1 MRSVPDTTGL
11 EARITHGARVTS
23 AHGRLQGL
31 CQDGW
36 VRAVQYDE
44 FGSVP
49 AIVEVPDPIAPEDG
63 VVVRV
68 AATGVCRSDWHA
80 WKGHDDSVR
89 LPHVPGH
96 EFAGVV
102 SSVGAGVTRFAVGD
116 RVTAPFVFACGSC
129 AECLEGATQVCTRQQ
144 QPGFTLPG
152 SYAESVV
159 VPHADVNLV
168 ALPDAV
174 GFAEAA
180 GLGCRFGT
188 AYHALHAR
196 GRVAAGE
203 WVVVYGC
210 GGVGLST
217 VIVAVAAGAQVVAVD
232 VSDAALERAAA
243 LGAVVVTMDADAVD
257 TVRSLTGGGAHLS
270 VDAFGSRATSVA
282 AVASLRPRGRH
293 VQVGLLLDDEAA
305 PAIPMGRVIGEELEL
320 RGSHGI
326 SVGEYAA
333 MLDDVVAG
341 RLRPAESIGRTIGFD
356 ELPAALVAMDR
367 PATSAGMTVAV
378 V

>member
-1 MRSVPDTTGL
+1 M
-11 EARITHGARVTS
+11 
-23 AHGRLQGL
+23 
-31 CQDGW
+31 
-36 VRAVQYDE
+36 RAVQYDR
-44 FGSVP
+44 FGSTP
-49 AIVEVPDPIAPEDG
+49 SIVELPEPVAPDDG

-80 WKGHDDSVR
+80 WRGHDDSVR

-96 EFAGVV
+96 EFSGVV
-102 SSVGAGVTRFAVGD
+102 TAVGAAVTGSAVGD
-116 RVTAPFVFACGSC
+116 RVTAPFVFACGTC
-129 AECLEGATQVCTRQQ
+129 DQCRDGATQVCTRQQ
-144 QPGFTLPG
+144 QPGFTLQG

-196 GRVAAGE
+196 GRLAEGE

-217 VIVAVAAGAQVVAVD
+217 VLVAVAAGARVVAVD
-232 VSDAALERAAA
+232 VSTAALDRAAA
-243 LGAVVVTMDADAVD
+243 MGASTLVMDDEVPAAVH
-257 TVRSLTGGGAHLS
+257 RLTDGGAHVS
-270 VDAFGSRATSVA
+270 VDAYGSRATSVA

-293 VQVGLLLDDEAA
+293 VQVGLLLDDEAT
-305 PAIPMGRVIGEELEL
+305 PAIPMGRVIADELEL
-320 RGSHGI
+320 LGSHGI
-326 SVGEYAA
+326 AVGEYAA
-333 MLDDVVAG
+333 MLDEVVAG
-341 RLRPAESIGRTIGFD
+341 RLRPAESIGATIGFD
-356 ELPAALVAMDR
+356 DLPGALEAMDR
-367 PATSAGMTVAV
+367 PASGSGMTVAV
-378 V
+378 F

>member
-1 MRSVPDTTGL
+1 M
-11 EARITHGARVTS
+11 
-23 AHGRLQGL
+23 
-31 CQDGW
+31 
-36 VRAVQYDE
+36 RAVQYAE

-49 AIVEVPDPIAPEDG
+49 SIVEVADPVAPADG

-102 SSVGAGVTRFAVGD
+102 TAVGAEVTQHAVGD
-116 RVTAPFVFACGSC
+116 RVTAPFVFACGTC
-129 AECLEGATQVCTRQQ
+129 AECLDGATQVCTRQE

-188 AYHALHAR
+188 AYHALHSRAR
-196 GRVAAGE
+196 VTAGE
-203 WVVVYGC
+203 WVVVFGC

-217 VIVAVAAGAQVVAVD
+217 VIVAVAAGARVVAVD
-232 VSDAALERAAA
+232 VSAGALDRAAA
-243 LGAVVVTMDADAVD
+243 LGAATVVMGEDAPTAVRI
-257 TVRSLTGGGAHLS
+257 VTGGGAHVS

-293 VQVGLLLDDEAA
+293 VQVGLLLDDEAQ
-305 PAIPMGRVIGEELEL
+305 PVIPMGRVIAEELEL
-320 RGSHGI
+320 LGSHGI

-333 MLDDVVAG
+333 MLEDVVAG
-341 RLRPAESIGRTIGFD
+341 RLRPAESIGRTITFD
-356 ELPAALVAMDR
+356 ELPGALVAMDG
-367 PATSAGMTVAV
+367 PPTSAGMTVAV

>member
-1 MRSVPDTTGL
+1 M
-11 EARITHGARVTS
+11 
-23 AHGRLQGL
+23 
-31 CQDGW
+31 
-36 VRAVQYDE
+36 RAVQYDQ

-49 AIVEVPDPIAPEDG
+49 TIVEVPDPIAPEDG

-80 WKGHDDSVR
+80 WKGHDDSVV

-102 SSVGAGVTRFAVGD
+102 SAVGSGVRGFAVGD
-116 RVTAPFVFACGSC
+116 RVTAPFVFACG
-129 AECLEGATQVCTRQQ
+129 ECEQCRDGATQVCTRQQ

-152 SYAESVV
+152 SYAEAVV

-203 WVVVYGC
+203 WVAVFGC

-217 VIVAVAAGAQVVAVD
+217 VLVAVAAGANVVAVD
-232 VSDAALERAAA
+232 VSPAALARAEA
-243 LGAVVVTMDADAVD
+243 LGAVAVSMDDAVAD
-257 TVRSLTGGGAHLS
+257 SVRRITGGGAHVS

-293 VQVGLLLDDEAA
+293 VQVGLLLDDEAV
-305 PAIPMGRVIGEELEL
+305 PAIPMGRVIGDELEL
-320 RGSHGI
+320 LGSHGI

-356 ELPAALVAMDR
+356 ELPEAILAMDR

-378 V
+378 L

>member
-1 MRSVPDTTGL
+1 M
-11 EARITHGARVTS
+11 
-23 AHGRLQGL
+23 
-31 CQDGW
+31 
-36 VRAVQYDE
+36 RAVRYDR
-44 FGSVP
+44 FG
-49 AIVEVPDPIAPEDG
+49 AAPTITELPEPTAPPHG

-80 WKGHDDSVR
+80 WKGHDDSVT
-89 LPHVPGH
+89 LPHVTGH
-96 EFAGVV
+96 EFAGTV
-102 SSVGAGVTRFAVGD
+102 SSVGSDVTGTAVGD
-116 RVTAPFVFACGSC
+116 RVTAPFVFACGTC
-129 AECLEGATQVCTRQQ
+129 EQCRAGATQVCTRQE

-152 SYAESVV
+152 SWAGSVV

-168 ALPDAV
+168 TLPDAV

-188 AYHALHAR
+188 AYHAVHAR
-196 GRVAAGE
+196 GRVRTGE

-217 VIVAVAAGAQVVAVD
+217 VLVAVAAGARVVAAD
-232 VSDAALERAAA
+232 VSPAALARAEA
-243 LGAVVVTMDADAVD
+243 LGAVVVPMDDRVVEAVRVVTD
-257 TVRSLTGGGAHLS
+257 GGAHVS

-305 PAIPMGRVIGEELEL
+305 PAIPMGRVIADELEL
-320 RGSHGI
+320 LGSHGI

-341 RLRPAESIGRTIGFD
+341 RLRPAESIGAVIGFD
-356 ELPAALVAMDR
+356 DLPAALEAMDG
-367 PATSAGMTVAV
+367 PAAGAGMTVAV
-378 V
+378 FEDVAGV

>member
-1 MRSVPDTTGL
+1 M
-11 EARITHGARVTS
+11 
-23 AHGRLQGL
+23 
-31 CQDGW
+31 
-36 VRAVQYDE
+36 RAVQYDH
-44 FGSVP
+44 FGSAP
-49 AIVEVPDPIAPEDG
+49 SIVDLPDPVAPDHG

-80 WKGHDDSVR
+80 WKGHDDSVS

-102 SSVGAGVTRFAVGD
+102 TAVGSSVTRVSLGD
-116 RVTAPFVFACGSC
+116 RVTAPFVFACGTC
-129 AECLEGATQVCTRQQ
+129 PECVDGATQVCTRQQ

-159 VPHADVNLV
+159 IPHADVNVV

-180 GLGCRFGT
+180 ALGCRFGT

-196 GRVAAGE
+196 GRVTAGE
-203 WVVVYGC
+203 WVVVFGC

-217 VIVAVAAGAQVVAVD
+217 IIVAVAAGARVIAVD
-232 VSDAALERAAA
+232 VSPAALERAEA
-243 LGAVVVTMDADAVD
+243 LGAVTVPMDTEAVAAIRARTD
-257 TVRSLTGGGAHLS
+257 GGAHVS

-293 VQVGLLLDDEAA
+293 VQVGLLLDDEAE
-305 PAIPMGRVIGEELEL
+305 PAIPMGRVIADELEL
-320 RGSHGI
+320 LGSHGI

-333 MLDDVVAG
+333 MLADVVTG
-341 RLRPAESIGRTIGFD
+341 TLRPDESIGRTIGFD
-356 ELPAALVAMDR
+356 DLPDAILAMDR

-378 V
+378 F

>member
-1 MRSVPDTTGL
+1 M
-11 EARITHGARVTS
+11 
-23 AHGRLQGL
+23 
-31 CQDGW
+31 
-36 VRAVQYDE
+36 RAVQYGE

-49 AIVEVPDPIAPEDG
+49 SIVEVPDPVAPADG

-102 SSVGAGVTRFAVGD
+102 ESVGADVTRFAVGD
-116 RVTAPFVFACGSC
+116 RVTAPFVFACGTC
-129 AECLEGATQVCTRQQ
+129 AECRAGATQVCTRQE
-144 QPGFTLPG
+144 QPGFTLAG
-152 SYAESVV
+152 SWAEALV

-188 AYHALHAR
+188 AYHAVHAR
-196 GRVAAGE
+196 GRVAEGE
-203 WVVVYGC
+203 SVAVFGC

-217 VIVAVAAGAQVVAVD
+217 VIVAVAAGARVLAVD
-232 VSDAALERAAA
+232 VSAAALARAEA
-243 LGAVVVTMDADAVD
+243 LGAVPVTMDDDAVSAIR
-257 TVRSLTGGGAHLS
+257 TLTDGGVHVS

-293 VQVGLLLDDEAA
+293 VQVGLLLDDEAT
-305 PAIPMGRVIGEELEL
+305 PAIPMGRVIADELEL
-320 RGSHGI
+320 LGSHGI
-326 SVGEYAA
+326 AVGEYAA

-356 ELPAALVAMDR
+356 DLPDALVAMDS
-367 PATSAGMTVAV
+367 PSTSAGMTVAV
-378 V
+378 S

>member
-1 MRSVPDTTGL
+1 M
-11 EARITHGARVTS
+11 
-23 AHGRLQGL
+23 
-31 CQDGW
+31 
-36 VRAVQYDE
+36 RAVQYDQ

-49 AIVEVPDPIAPEDG
+49 SLVDLPTPLPPDDG

-102 SSVGAGVTRFAVGD
+102 TAVGPAVTRVAVGA
-116 RVTAPFVFACGSC
+116 RVTAPFVFACGTC
-129 AECLEGATQVCTRQQ
+129 DQCRAGATQVCTRQQ

-159 VPHADVNLV
+159 VPHADVNVV

-174 GFAEAA
+174 GFVEAA
-180 GLGCRFGT
+180 ALGCRFGT

-196 GRVAAGE
+196 ARVEAGE
-203 WVVVYGC
+203 WVAVFGC
-210 GGVGLST
+210 GGVGLSA
-217 VIVAVAAGAQVVAVD
+217 VAVAVAAGARVVA
-232 VSDAALERAAA
+232 SDISPAALERAAA
-243 LGAVVVTMDADAVD
+243 LGAEVVTMDGDAVD
-257 TVRSLTGGGAHLS
+257 RVRAVTGGGAHVAL
-270 VDAFGSRATSVA
+270 DAFGSRVTSTA
-282 AVASLRPRGRH
+282 SVASLRPRGRH

-305 PAIPMGRVIGEELEL
+305 PVIPMGRVIADELEL
-320 RGSHGI
+320 LGSHGI

-333 MLDDVVAG
+333 MIDDVVAG
-341 RLRPAESIGRTIGFD
+341 RLRPLESIGRTIAFD
-356 ELPAALVAMDR
+356 DLPDALATMDR
-367 PATSAGMTVAV
+367 PAVTAGMTVAV
-378 V
+378 F

>member
-1 MRSVPDTTGL
+1 M
-11 EARITHGARVTS
+11 
-23 AHGRLQGL
+23 
-31 CQDGW
+31 
-36 VRAVQYDE
+36 RAVQYSA

-49 AIVEVPDPIAPEDG
+49 AIVDVPDPDAPDDG

-102 SSVGAGVTRFAVGD
+102 ASVGSAVERFAVGD
-116 RVTAPFVFACGSC
+116 RVTAPFVFACGAC
-129 AECLEGATQVCTRQQ
+129 EECLDGATQVCTRQQ

-152 SYAESVV
+152 SYAEPVV

-196 GRVAAGE
+196 GRVTPGE
-203 WVVVYGC
+203 WVVVFGC

-217 VIVAVAAGAQVVAVD
+217 VIVAVAAGASVVAVD
-232 VSDAALERAAA
+232 VSPAALARAEA
-243 LGAVVVTMDADAVD
+243 LGAVTVPMGDDAAEA
-257 TVRSLTGGGAHLS
+257 VRSITGGGAHVS

-305 PAIPMGRVIGEELEL
+305 PAIPMGRVIADELEL
-320 RGSHGI
+320 LGSHGI
-326 SVGEYAA
+326 AVAEYAA

-356 ELPAALVAMDR
+356 DLPDALVAMDR
-367 PATSAGMTVAV
+367 PATTAGMTVAV
-378 V
+378 F

>member
-1 MRSVPDTTGL
+1 
-11 EARITHGARVTS
+11 
-23 AHGRLQGL
+23 
-31 CQDGW
+31 
-36 VRAVQYDE
+36 VRAVQYE
-44 FGSVP
+44 AFGSTP
-49 AIVEVPDPIAPEDG
+49 SIVDLPEPIAPADG

-102 SSVGAGVTRFAVGD
+102 SSVGPGVHGFSVGD
-116 RVTAPFVFACGSC
+116 RVTAPFVFACGTC
-129 AECLEGATQVCTRQQ
+129 DQCRDGATQVCTRQQ

-152 SYAESVV
+152 SYADSVV

-196 GRVAAGE
+196 GRIASGE
-203 WVVVYGC
+203 WVAVYGC
-210 GGVGLST
+210 GGVGLSA
-217 VIVAVAAGAQVVAVD
+217 VIVAVAAGARVVAVD
-232 VSDAALERAAA
+232 VSPTALERAAA
-243 LGAVVVTMDADAVD
+243 LGAVVVPMGDDTTAV
-257 TVRSLTGGGAHLS
+257 VRELTGGGAHVS

-305 PAIPMGRVIGEELEL
+305 PAIPMGRVIGDELEL
-320 RGSHGI
+320 LGSHGI
-326 SVGEYAA
+326 SVGEYGA
-333 MLDDVVAG
+333 MLADVVAG
-341 RLRPAESIGRTIGFD
+341 RLRPAESIGRTISFD
-356 ELPAALVAMDR
+356 DLPAALVAMEGA
-367 PATSAGMTVAV
+367 PTSAGMTVALS
-378 V
+378 

>member
-1 MRSVPDTTGL
+1 M
-11 EARITHGARVTS
+11 
-23 AHGRLQGL
+23 
-31 CQDGW
+31 
-36 VRAVQYDE
+36 RAVRYDR
-44 FGSVP
+44 FGSLP
-49 AIVEVPDPIAPEDG
+49 EIVELPEPTAPDDG

-102 SSVGAGVTRFAVGD
+102 TAVGASVTRAVVGD
-116 RVTAPFVFACGSC
+116 RVTAPFVFACGTC
-129 AECLEGATQVCTRQQ
+129 EQCRDGATQVCTRQQ

-152 SYAESVV
+152 SYAEAVV

-168 ALPDAV
+168 ALPDEV

-203 WVVVYGC
+203 WVAVYGC

-217 VIVAVAAGAQVVAVD
+217 VLVAVAAGARVVAVD
-232 VSDAALERAAA
+232 VSPAALERAAA
-243 LGAVVVTMDADAVD
+243 LGAATLPMGDDVALAVRE
-257 TVRSLTGGGAHLS
+257 VTGGGAHVS
-270 VDAFGSRATSVA
+270 VDASGSRATSVA

-293 VQVGLLLDDEAA
+293 VQVGLLLDDESA
-305 PAIPMGRVIGEELEL
+305 PAIPMGRVIADELEL
-320 RGSHGI
+320 LGSHGI
-326 SVGEYAA
+326 AVGEYAA
-333 MLDDVVAG
+333 VLDDVVAG
-341 RLRPAESIGRTIGFD
+341 RLRPAESIGRTIGFED
-356 ELPAALVAMDR
+356 LPAAIDAMDR
-367 PATSAGMTVAV
+367 PATSSGMTVAV
-378 V
+378 F

>member
-1 MRSVPDTTGL
+1 M
-11 EARITHGARVTS
+11 
-23 AHGRLQGL
+23 
-31 CQDGW
+31 
-36 VRAVQYDE
+36 RAVQYE
-44 FGSVP
+44 SFGSTPV
-49 AIVEVPDPIAPEDG
+49 VVDVPDPVAPADG

-80 WKGHDDSVR
+80 WKGHDDSVV

-102 SSVGAGVTRFAVGD
+102 ASVGSGVTRFAVGD
-116 RVTAPFVFACGSC
+116 RVTAPFVFACGRC
-129 AECLEGATQVCTRQQ
+129 EQCLDSATQVCTRQQ

-152 SYAESVV
+152 SYAEAVV

-168 ALPDAV
+168 GLPDAV

-196 GRVAAGE
+196 GRVAEGE

-217 VIVAVAAGAQVVAVD
+217 VIVAVAAGARVVAVD
-232 VSDAALERAAA
+232 VSSAALARAEV
-243 LGAVVVTMDADAVD
+243 LGAVTVPMDDEAVG
-257 TVRSLTGGGAHLS
+257 TVRSLTGGGAHVS

-320 RGSHGI
+320 LGSHGI
-326 SVGEYAA
+326 AVGEYAA
-333 MLDDVVAG
+333 MLDDVVTG
-341 RLRPAESIGRTIGFD
+341 RLRPAESIGRTIAFED
-356 ELPAALVAMDR
+356 LPAALVAMDG
-367 PATSAGMTVAV
+367 PAGQAGMTVAV

>member
-1 MRSVPDTTGL
+1 M
-11 EARITHGARVTS
+11 
-23 AHGRLQGL
+23 
-31 CQDGW
+31 
-36 VRAVQYDE
+36 RAVQYE
-44 FGSVP
+44 QFGTRPV
-49 AIVEVPDPIAPEDG
+49 IVDLPTPTPPSDG

-102 SSVGAGVTRFAVGD
+102 DAVGRGVSRFTVGQ
-116 RVTAPFVFACGSC
+116 RVTAPFVFACGTC
-129 AECLEGATQVCTRQQ
+129 DQCRDGATQVCTRQE

-152 SYAESVV
+152 SYAEAVV

-210 GGVGLST
+210 GGVGISA
-217 VIVAVAAGAQVVAVD
+217 VIVALAAGARVVAVD
-232 VSDAALERAAA
+232 VSAAALERAAA
-243 LGAVVVTMDADAVD
+243 LGATTVTMDDDAVR
-257 TVRSLTGGGAHLS
+257 TVRELTGGGAHVS
-270 VDAFGSRATSVA
+270 VDAYGSRATSVA

-293 VQVGLLLDDEAA
+293 VQVGLLLDDEAI
-305 PAIPMGRVIGEELEL
+305 PAIPMGRVIGDELEL
-320 RGSHGI
+320 LGSHGI
-326 SVGEYAA
+326 AVGEYAA
-333 MLDDVVAG
+333 MLEDVVAG
-341 RLRPAESIGRTIGFD
+341 RLRPAESIGRTVGFSDLPD
-356 ELPAALVAMDR
+356 ELVAMDG
-367 PATSAGMTVAV
+367 PPTSAGMTVAV
-378 V
+378 FER

>member
-1 MRSVPDTTGL
+1 M
-11 EARITHGARVTS
+11 
-23 AHGRLQGL
+23 
-31 CQDGW
+31 
-36 VRAVQYDE
+36 RAVQYE
-44 FGSVP
+44 QFGSVP
-49 AIVEVPDPIAPEDG
+49 SIIELPDPVAPADG

-102 SSVGAGVTRFAVGD
+102 SSVGPHVTRFAVGD
-116 RVTAPFVFACGSC
+116 RVTAPFVFACGEC
-129 AECLEGATQVCTRQQ
+129 AQCLDGATQVCTRQQ

-196 GRVAAGE
+196 GRVVEEE

-217 VIVAVAAGAQVVAVD
+217 VIVAVAAGAHVVAVD
-232 VSDAALERAAA
+232 VSPAALARAEA
-243 LGAVVVTMDADAVD
+243 LGAHPVPMDDDVVDS
-257 TVRSLTGGGAHLS
+257 VRTITGGGAHVS

-293 VQVGLLLDDEAA
+293 VQVGLLLDDEAT
-305 PAIPMGRVIGEELEL
+305 PAIPMGKVIAEELEL
-320 RGSHGI
+320 LGSHGI
-326 SVGEYAA
+326 AVGEYAA
-333 MLDDVVAG
+333 MLDDVVTG
-341 RLRPAESIGRTIGFD
+341 RLRPSESVGRTIPFD
-356 ELPAALVAMDR
+356 DLPDALVAMDR

-378 V
+378 F

>member
-1 MRSVPDTTGL
+1 M
-11 EARITHGARVTS
+11 
-23 AHGRLQGL
+23 
-31 CQDGW
+31 
-36 VRAVQYDE
+36 RAVQYDS
-44 FGSVP
+44 FGSTP
-49 AIVEVPDPIAPEDG
+49 AVIDVPDPEAPADG

-80 WKGHDDSVR
+80 WKGHDDSVV

-102 SSVGAGVTRFAVGD
+102 AAVGSGVTRFAVGD
-116 RVTAPFVFACGSC
+116 RVTAPFVFACGRC
-129 AECLEGATQVCTRQQ
+129 EQCLDGATQVCTNQQ

-152 SYAESVV
+152 SYAEAVV
-159 VPHADVNLV
+159 VPHAEVNLV

-217 VIVAVAAGAQVVAVD
+217 VLVAVAAGAHVVAVD
-232 VSDAALERAAA
+232 VSAAALDRAAA
-243 LGAVVVTMDADAVD
+243 LGADVVPMDADTVD
-257 TVRSLTGGGAHLS
+257 RVRSMTGGGAHVS

-293 VQVGLLLDDEAA
+293 VQVGLLLDEEAA
-305 PAIPMGRVIGEELEL
+305 PAIPMGRVIGEEIEL
-320 RGSHGI
+320 LGSHGI

-341 RLRPAESIGRTIGFD
+341 RLRPADSIGRTIGFD
-356 ELPAALVAMDR
+356 DLPAALVAMDG
-367 PATSAGMTVAV
+367 PASSSGMTVAV
-378 V
+378 F